1 MNQLKTSTLKSVFT
15 AVFAAL
21 ICAGSIM
28 AVPIG
33 PVPIVLQNAFAV
45 LAGLLLGPV
54 QGAGAVG
61 LFLIAGMIGL
71 PVFSGGKSG
80 FAVIAGPTG
89 GYLAGYFIAAL
100 IGGYAVQRASKDNP
114 KQALPIIISASIA
127 AFACIYIPG
136 VLVLKRSLSLSLA
149 DAIAKGFIPFLIGDA
164 VKIVAIVPITLKL
177 RPIVARYLSQDD

>member
-1 MNQLKTSTLKSVFT
+1 MKVC
-15 AVFAAL
+15 L
-21 ICAGSIM
+21 IGATGHIRISGD
-28 AVPIG
+28 AVPRM
-33 PVPIVLQNAFAV
+33 LEAEA
-45 LAGLLLGPV
+45 AG
-54 QGAGAVG
+54 
-61 LFLIAGMIGL
+61 I
-71 PVFSGGKSG
+71 
-80 FAVIAGPTG
+80 
-89 GYLAGYFIAAL
+89 
-100 IGGYAVQRASKDNP
+100 GYAVQRASKDNP